1 MTEVHEMPPPKGVE
15 VIPDKSVWV
24 AIWWAKD
31 CNLPMTMF
39 GQEKT
44 DVIKWVR
51 DSSARDP
58 DKPIKLYRLD
68 Y

>member
-1 MTEVHEMPPPKGVE
+1 MEVEEQTPPKATLV
-15 VIPDKSVWV
+15 VPDKCIWA
-24 AIWWAKD
+24 AIWWMKD
-31 CNLPMTMF
+31 CSLPMTMF
-39 GQEKT
+39 GHEKA

-51 DSSARDP
+51 DSSARDH